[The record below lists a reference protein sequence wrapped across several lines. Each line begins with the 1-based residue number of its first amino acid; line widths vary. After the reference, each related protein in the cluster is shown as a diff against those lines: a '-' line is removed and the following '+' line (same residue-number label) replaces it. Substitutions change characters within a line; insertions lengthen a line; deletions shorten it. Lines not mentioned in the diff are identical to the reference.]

1 MNSYSTLSMRALASL
16 AFVYGYDLRADSY
29 LASISSRLALT
40 GYFFLLVSIDLI
52 ICVTDSASYLIKLC
66 CYKTILLGIP
76 ALFSKARVSL
86 AKTLASLLAAV
97 PVYPI
102 NI

>member
-1 MNSYSTLSMRALASL
+1 
-16 AFVYGYDLRADSY
+16 
-29 LASISSRLALT
+29 
-40 GYFFLLVSIDLI
+40 
-52 ICVTDSASYLIKLC
+52 VTDSASYLIKLC

-97 PVYPI
+97 PVYTI